1 MATPVLIESAEKV
14 VKYRALS
21 EELTEEKI
29 WDSYHKVIPFIPESG
44 VTTKDLPPELKE
56 IIMELRLRFLGLNA
70 EKTE

>member
-1 MATPVLIESAEKV
+1 MLTEAGEKV

-21 EELTEEKI
+21 EELSEEKI

-56 IIMELRLRFLGLNA
+56 IIMEMRLRFLGLNA